1 MEFQDYYK
9 TLGVKQGAGDDE
21 IKSAYRKL
29 ARKYHPD
36 KNKEAGAEDKF
47 KAISEAYEVLHDKQK
62 RAAYDNLRAGGYRGG
77 DQFRP
82 PPGWQQQTPGGFE
95 FRSSDPGGF
104 GGGSPGDAG
113 GFSDFFES
121 LFGGRGAGPRPQRG
135 PMRGNDVRAGVEID
149 LRTAYAGGKQRLALR
164 DATGERTLEV
174 NIPAGILPGKVIRL
188 AGQGEAGYNGGLS
201 GDLLLE
207 VQVREDA
214 QFRLHGRDVE
224 VEVPVSPWEAA
235 LGAKVPVPTLGGSVE
250 LKIPAGSRS
259 GRKLRLKGRG
269 MPGRAPG
276 DQIVMLSIQVPP
288 ADNDKAKSAYR
299 EFEQA
304 FAGFDPRG

>member
-21 IKSAYRKL
+21 IKAAYRKL

-62 RAAYDNLRAGGYRGG
+62 RAAYDNLRAGGYRAG
-77 DQFRP
+77 DNFRP
-82 PPGWQQQTPGGFE
+82 PPGWQQQAPGGFE
-95 FRSSDPGGF
+95 FRDF
-104 GGGSPGDAG
+104 GGGDAG

-121 LFGGRGAGPRPQRG
+121 LFGGRAAGARPQRG
-135 PMRGNDVRAGVEID
+135 PMRGNDIRAGVEID
-149 LRTAYAGGKQRLALR
+149 LRTAYSGGKQRMGLR

-188 AGQGEAGYNGGLS
+188 GGQGEPGYNGGPA

-207 VQVREDA
+207 VLVRDDP

-224 VEVPVSPWEAA
+224 AELPVSPWEAA
-235 LGAKVPVPTLGGSVE
+235 LGAKVPVPTLGGTVE
-250 LKIPAGSRS
+250 LRVPAGSHS

-269 MPGRAPG
+269 MPGRTPG
-276 DQIVMLSIQVPP
+276 DQIVTLSIRTPP
-288 ADNDKAKSAYR
+288 ADNDQAREAYKA
-299 EFEQA
+299 FEQA
-304 FAGFDPRG
+304 FPGFDPR

>member
-9 TLGVKQGAGDDE
+9 TLGVKQGAADDD

-36 KNKEAGAEDKF
+36 RNKEAGAEEKF

-62 RAAYDNLRAGGYRGG
+62 RAAYDNLRAGGGYRAG
-77 DQFRP
+77 DSFRP
-82 PPGWQQQTPGGFE
+82 PPGWQRQQAPGGFE
-95 FRSSDPGGF
+95 FRDF
-104 GGGSPGDAG
+104 GGAGGDAG

-121 LFGGRGAGPRPQRG
+121 LFGGRGAAGPRAQRG
-135 PMRGNDVRAGVEID
+135 PQRGNDVRAGVEID
-149 LRTAYAGGKQRLALR
+149 LRTAYAGGKQRLGLR

-188 AGQGEAGYNGGLS
+188 GGQGEPGYNGAPA

-207 VQVREDA
+207 VQVRDDA
-214 QFRLHGRDVE
+214 QFKLHGRDIE
-224 VEVPVSPWEAA
+224 VEVALSPWEAA
-235 LGAKVPVPTLGGSVE
+235 LGARVPVPTLGGNVE

-269 MPGRAPG
+269 MPGRTPG

-288 ADNDKAKSAYR
+288 ADGDEAKAAYAA
-299 EFEQA
+299 FAQA
-304 FAGFDPRG
+304 FAGFDPRAA

>member
-21 IKSAYRKL
+21 IKAAYRKL

-47 KAISEAYEVLHDKQK
+47 KALSEAYEVLHDKQK
-62 RAAYDNLRAGGYRGG
+62 RVAYDNVRAGGYHAG
-77 DQFRP
+77 DNFRP
-82 PPGWQQQTPGGFE
+82 PPGWQQQQAPGGFE
-95 FRSSDPGGF
+95 FRDF
-104 GGGSPGDAG
+104 GGGGSGDAG

-121 LFGGRGAGPRPQRG
+121 LFGARGGAGPRPQRG

-149 LRTAYAGGKQRLALR
+149 LHTAYFGGKQRLGLR
-164 DATGERTLEV
+164 DATGGRTLEV

-188 AGQGEAGYNGGLS
+188 AGQGEPGYNGAPA
-201 GDLLLE
+201 GDLLME
-207 VQVREDA
+207 VQVREDS
-214 QFRLHGRDVE
+214 QFKLHGRDVE
-224 VEVPVSPWEAA
+224 VELPVSPWEAA
-235 LGAKVPVPTLGGSVE
+235 LGAKVPVPTLGGNVE

-269 MPGRAPG
+269 MPGRTPG
-276 DQIVMLSIQVPP
+276 DQIVTLAIQIPP
-288 ADNDKAKSAYR
+288 ADSDMAKAAYAAFEKAFE
-299 EFEQA
+299 EFN
-304 FAGFDPRG
+304 PRA

>member
-1 MEFQDYYK
+1 MEFQDYYE

-21 IKSAYRKL
+21 IKAAYRKL

-36 KNKEAGAEDKF
+36 KNKEAGAEDRF

-62 RAAYDNLRAGGYRGG
+62 RAAYDNLRAGGYRAG
-77 DQFRP
+77 DNFRP
-82 PPGWQQQTPGGFE
+82 PPGWQQQSPGGFE
-95 FRSSDPGGF
+95 FHDF
-104 GGGSPGDAG
+104 GDGDGG

-121 LFGGRGAGPRPQRG
+121 LFGGRGAGARTQRG
-135 PMRGNDVRAGVEID
+135 PMRGNDMRAAVEID
-149 LRTAYAGGKQRLALR
+149 LHTAFTGGKQRLGLH

-188 AGQGEAGYNGGLS
+188 AGQGEPGHNGGPS

-207 VQVREDA
+207 VHVRDDP
-214 QFRLHGRDVE
+214 QFRLHGRDIE

-235 LGAKVPVPTLGGSVE
+235 LGAKVPVPTLGGNVE
-250 LKIPAGSRS
+250 LRIPAGSGS

-269 MPGRAPG
+269 MPGRTAG
-276 DQIVMLSIQVPP
+276 DQIVILSIQIPP
-288 ADNDKAKSAYR
+288 ADSEKAKSAYQA
-299 EFEQA
+299 FEQA
-304 FAGFDPRG
+304 FKHYDPRA

>member
-9 TLGVKQGAGDDE
+9 TLGVKQGAADDE

-36 KNKEAGAEDKF
+36 RNKEAGAEEKF

-62 RAAYDNLRAGGYRGG
+62 RAAYDNLRAGGGYRAG
-77 DQFRP
+77 DNFRP
-82 PPGWQQQTPGGFE
+82 PPGWQQQAPGGFE
-95 FRSSDPGGF
+95 FRDF
-104 GGGSPGDAG
+104 GGGGGDAG

-121 LFGGRGAGPRPQRG
+121 LFGGRGGAGPRAQRG
-135 PMRGNDVRAGVEID
+135 PMRGNDVRANVEID
-149 LRTAYAGGKQRLALR
+149 LRTAYSGGKQRLGLR

-188 AGQGEAGYNGGLS
+188 AGQGEPGYNGAPA
-201 GDLLLE
+201 GDLLME
-207 VQVREDA
+207 VQVRDDP
-214 QFRLHGRDVE
+214 QFKLHGRDIE

-235 LGAKVPVPTLGGSVE
+235 LGAKVPVPTLGGNVE

-269 MPGRAPG
+269 MPGRTPG
-276 DQIVMLSIQVPP
+276 DQIVVLGIQAPP
-288 ADNDKAKSAYR
+288 ADSDKARAAYQA
-299 EFEQA
+299 FEKA
-304 FAGFDPRG
+304 FAGFDPRA

>member
-1 MEFQDYYK
+1 MEFQDYYQ
-9 TLGVKQGAGDDE
+9 TLGVKQGASDDE
-21 IKSAYRKL
+21 IKAAYRKL

-47 KAISEAYEVLHDKQK
+47 KAVSEAYEVLHDKQK

-82 PPGWQQQTPGGFE
+82 PPGWQQQAPGGGFE
-95 FRSSDPGGF
+95 FRDF
-104 GGGSPGDAG
+104 GGGDAA

-121 LFGGRGAGPRPQRG
+121 LFGGRGAGARAQRG
-135 PMRGNDVRAGVEID
+135 PMRGQDVRATVEID
-149 LRTAYAGGKQRLALR
+149 LRTAYAGGKQRLGLR

-188 AGQGEAGYNGGLS
+188 SGQGEPGYNGGPS

-207 VQVREDA
+207 VHVRDDA
-214 QFRLHGRDVE
+214 QFKLQGSDIE

-235 LGAKVPVPTLGGSVE
+235 LGAKVPVPTLGGDVE
-250 LKIPAGSRS
+250 LRIPAGSRS
-259 GRKLRLKGRG
+259 GRRLRLKGRG
-269 MPGRAPG
+269 MPGRTPG
-276 DQIVMLSIQVPP
+276 DQLVTLWIQIPP
-288 ADNDKAKSAYR
+288 AGDDKAKAAYR
-299 EFEQA
+299 AFEKA
-304 FAGFDPRG
+304 FAGFDPRA